1 MEDEIERTRELMMET
16 ASSKG
21 LESSE
26 TIDISR
32 RLDVLLN
39 DYGSGAGAG
48 RSGDISRCKN
58 LSLKDGG
65 I

>member
-32 RLDVLLN
+32 RLDALLN
-39 DYGSGAGAG
+39 DYRPGTG
-48 RSGDISRCKN
+48 RSGDSSICNNN
-58 LSLKDGG
+58 LKY
-65 I
+65 

>member
-16 ASSKG
+16 ASSRG

-39 DYGSGAGAG
+39 DYGLDRGAR
-48 RSGDISRCKN
+48 RSDNISICNKN
-58 LSLKDGG
+58 HKS
-65 I
+65 

>member
-1 MEDEIERTRELMMET
+1 MEDEIERTRELMIET

-32 RLDVLLN
+32 KLDALLN
-39 DYGSGAGAG
+39 DYRPDTGAS
-48 RSGDISRCKN
+48 RSGDISICNSRHK
-58 LSLKDGG
+58 S
-65 I
+65 